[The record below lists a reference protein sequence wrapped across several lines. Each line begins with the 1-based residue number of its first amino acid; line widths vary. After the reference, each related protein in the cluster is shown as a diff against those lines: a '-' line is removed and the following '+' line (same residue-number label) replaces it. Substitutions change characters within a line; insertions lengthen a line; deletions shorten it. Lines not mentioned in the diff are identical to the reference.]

1 MYVVCRPS
9 LPAEIAC
16 MSSSLAK
23 LFSPPL
29 VSVIVTNY
37 NYGRFLLDAVDSV
50 FAQTYPHIECIIVDD
65 ASTDESPAILAEIVA
80 TRPTANI
87 IRRSLNGGQLAAALD
102 GFAASTGDYVLFLDS
117 DDFLLDQC
125 IATHVFV
132 NLSLRRP
139 VGFTCSDMI
148 QVVGDRLVVG
158 SHSYMSHYI
167 CSTAS
172 ATPVRPIAEA
182 VAGSWTSTGLDPSV
196 LHRLHSVD
204 MTYRGW
210 AWSATSGFFFRR
222 DALSFWTRTPGL
234 AEVRRST
241 DSFFGRAVNALTGS
255 VIIDQPLS
263 AWRIHGANT
272 FCEHAHLGELRN
284 FDSRKELGSVHR
296 RMLLEEVMRHPARF
310 PFDDPSRLRILL
322 ETLDA
327 PDLTPGA
334 PEWARSSRLS
344 YLLVQNYVHL
354 AQLLGENEVLKW
366 MRQKR
371 IPRRV
376 RRNARSLAKPLN
388 EIAGQSDS
396 RCGTKAIRQIGRSI
410 ARLWRKLGS

>member
-1 MYVVCRPS
+1 
-9 LPAEIAC
+9 
-16 MSSSLAK
+16 MSSSLGK

-37 NYGRFLLDAVDSV
+37 NYGRFLRDAVDSV

-80 TRPTANI
+80 TRPTAKT
-87 IRRSLNGGQLAAALD
+87 IRKSLNGGQLAAALD
-102 GFAASTGDYVLFLDS
+102 GFAASTGDYVLFLDL

-158 SHSYMSHYI
+158 SHSYLSHYI

-234 AEVRRST
+234 AELRRST

-272 FCEHAHLGELRN
+272 FCKHAHLGELRN
-284 FDSRKELGSVHR
+284 FDFRKSWDLFTAACFSRRSCDTRPDFRSMIQVDCGYCLR
-296 RMLLEEVMRHPARF
+296 RWTHQTSRPGRRNGRDRRACPTFSSRTMCTSRNSSARM
-310 PFDDPSRLRILL
+310 
-322 ETLDA
+322 
-327 PDLTPGA
+327 
-334 PEWARSSRLS
+334 RSSS
-344 YLLVQNYVHL
+344 
-354 AQLLGENEVLKW
+354 G
-366 MRQKR
+366 
-371 IPRRV
+371 
-376 RRNARSLAKPLN
+376 
-388 EIAGQSDS
+388 
-396 RCGTKAIRQIGRSI
+396 CGKKESPG
-410 ARLWRKLGS
+410 G